1 MAGKKGR
8 SGPPGNLNSARH
20 GLTTWL
26 SRRALPHHKQH
37 VGKLIEDYRVGLTTC
52 KGGAQ
57 GVTEVEAALIENAA
71 RAYGACLLIFE
82 EGAQRGQI
90 READGTWDLTP
101 GFSRLIGFLGA
112 ERAALLGLGM
122 GRRQKDV
129 KDLHTLLSEAAN
141 DGDEE
146 NGR

>member
-1 MAGKKGR
+1 MAGKKGK

-20 GLTTWL
+20 GLSTWL
-26 SRRALPHHKQH
+26 ARRALPNHKQH
-37 VGKLIEDYRVGLTTC
+37 VGKLIEDYRTGLTTC

-82 EGAQRGQI
+82 EGAQKGLV
-90 READGTWDLTP
+90 RELDGTWDLTP

-112 ERAALLGLGM
+112 ERAALLGLGL
-122 GRRQKDV
+122 GRRQKAV
-129 KDLHTLLSEAAN
+129 NDLHSLLSEAAD
-141 DGDEE
+141 DGQEDNE
-146 NGR
+146 

>member
-1 MAGKKGR
+1 MAGKKGK
-8 SGPPGNLNSARH
+8 SGPPGNLNSAKH
-20 GLTTWL
+20 GLTAWL
-26 SRRALPHHKQH
+26 SRRALPRQKQH
-37 VGKLIEDYRVGLTTC
+37 IGKLIESYRTGLTAC

-82 EGAQRGQI
+82 EGAQKGLV
-90 READGTWDLTP
+90 REVDGTWDLTP

-112 ERAALLGLGM
+112 ERGALLGLGV

-129 KDLHTLLSEAAN
+129 KDLHALLTEAAE
-141 DGDEE
+141 DGEE
-146 NGR
+146 DNGR